1 MQRTRR
7 MGRYISAETCAK
19 LQNNPECIR
28 NICILAH
35 VDHGKTSLSDSL
47 LASNGIISTKLAGK
61 VRYLDSRPDEQ
72 LRGITMESS
81 AISLYFRVLRKKEQG
96 KEPQDNHED
105 KSKESTPGSENVTVN
120 EHLINLIDS
129 PGHIDFSSE
138 VSAASRLCD
147 GAVVLV
153 DVVEGVCSQTV
164 TVLRQC
170 WTGNL
175 KPILVLNKLDRLI
188 IELQLDPLEAYNHL
202 HRIIEQVN
210 SVLGSFYTGDRAL
223 QDLSWRENLEQGNV
237 SDFVE
242 KDDSDLY
249 FHPENN
255 NVIFASAIDG
265 WGFNVGQIA
274 KFYESKLGINRE
286 KLSKVLWGDYFYEN
300 KTKKILT
307 RKALNGKNLKPLFVS
322 FILDNIWRVYET
334 VLGEFNDD
342 FDHHH
347 ELDVAKLE
355 KITKVLN
362 VQLLPR
368 DLRTKDYKNL
378 LRNIMNQW
386 LPVSTAVLLTAIEKL
401 PSPKESQKKRLDAI
415 LEFTPNSDLLD
426 KKLRASM
433 EQCDSN
439 GPVAAYVSK
448 ILSIPREELPVKSS
462 IHRDPSAVENDLFE
476 RARKAREEALKAGK
490 NAEFT
495 EKLVHASTDSNKP
508 AKTFRKRG
516 EDIYKRAE
524 ESTITPDIDELELN
538 AKLAKK
544 KQISIQLSESTPTTQ
559 ARNDEFKIVT
569 APAPEFDLGFEYE
582 TEGQEIEEKNEE
594 KNEDAE
600 SEEDD
605 GEDNEDFEIPEYIP
619 TLDPNDPFSEL
630 FEYEDEDPFG
640 NYEEDEDDENDNDSG
655 EEVLIGFARI
665 YSGTLKVGQEIQ
677 VLEPKYSPLRPKDF
691 IHTTTITE
699 LYLFMG
705 KELIPLD
712 EVPAGNIVGIG
723 GLAGKIL
730 KNGTL
735 IETGFQGVN
744 LAGSSL
750 HSQPIVRVALEPS
763 NPTKMGRMVKGL
775 RLLNQADPCVET
787 FVNDHGEHILC
798 TAGELHLERCL
809 KDLTERFARIDITH
823 SDPVIPYRETFLETD
838 DMNPTKN
845 SEGQRGEV
853 KFYLGK
859 YRVELSTSPLK
870 EETVKYIIQNE
881 NKIKLMNAKG
891 FVDEKFKLKL
901 TELLTPES
909 VNNIVGFG
917 GKRCGPNILVS
928 EGGLLSKYFAP
939 SSKASCL
946 FADSIVNG
954 FQLSCQ
960 EGPLCK
966 EEVQGMLVVIK
977 DVHEMTAEEIANVG
991 IENYQVEIPDLSGR
1005 FITST
1010 RQAIHQSFLDWSPRV
1025 MWAMYSCDI
1034 QASVD
1039 VLGKV
1044 YAVVQKR
1051 RGKIVSEELKE
1062 GTPFFEIEARVPVVE
1077 AFGFS
1082 EDIRKKTSGA
1092 AQPQLVFSGF
1102 EPIDLDPFWV
1112 PTTEEELE
1120 ELGEFAE
1127 RENIARR
1134 HMNTIRK
1141 RKGLL
1146 VDEKVVENAEK
1157 QRTLK
1162 KD

>member
-1 MQRTRR
+1 

-19 LQNNPECIR
+19 LQNDPDCIR

-81 AISLYFRVLRKKEQG
+81 AISLYFRVLRKKEQA
-96 KEPQDNHED
+96 KQED
-105 KSKESTPGSENVTVN
+105 KSKESTLGSDNFVVN

-175 KPILVLNKLDRLI
+175 KPVLVLNKLDRLI
-188 IELQLDPLEAYNHL
+188 TELQLDPLEAYNHL

-223 QDLSWRENLEQGNV
+223 QDLSWREKLEQGNM

-274 KFYESKLGINRE
+274 KFYESKLGVNRE

-342 FDHHH
+342 YDHHH

-368 DLRTKDYKNL
+368 DLRTKDFKNL

-415 LEFTPNSDLLD
+415 LEYTPNSELLD
-426 KKLRASM
+426 EKLRASM
-433 EQCDSN
+433 EHCDSN

-448 ILSIPREELPVKSS
+448 ILSIPREELPVKNTSPLGS
-462 IHRDPSAVENDLFE
+462 NSPENDLFE

-490 NAEFT
+490 NAELT
-495 EKLVHASTDSNKP
+495 ERLAGVGTDDNKQNNTT
-508 AKTFRKRG
+508 KKKG
-516 EDIYKRAE
+516 EDIYKRAK
-524 ESTITPDIDELELN
+524 ESTTTPDIDELELN

-544 KQISIQLSESTPTTQ
+544 KQLSAQTGHFTPSVSAQ
-559 ARNDEFKIVT
+559 NDEFKIVT

-582 TEGQEIEEKNEE
+582 AESDGEEANNEDTEGEEEE
-594 KNEDAE
+594 
-600 SEEDD
+600 EEEEEEE
-605 GEDNEDFEIPEYIP
+605 GEDENNEDFEIPEYIP

-640 NYEEDEDDENDNDSG
+640 NYEEDEEDEEDNDGG

-677 VLEPKYSPLRPKDF
+677 VLEPKYNPLRPKEF

-809 KDLTERFARIDITH
+809 KDLTERFARVDITH

-845 SEGQRGEV
+845 PDGQRGEV

-859 YRVELSTSPLK
+859 YRVEISTTPLN
-870 EETVKYIIQNE
+870 EEVLEYIIHNE
-881 NKIKLMNAKG
+881 SKIKFMNAKG
-891 FVDEKFKLKL
+891 FVDEKFKAKL
-901 TELLTPES
+901 VELLTPDC
-909 VNNIVGFG
+909 VNKIVGFG

-928 EGGLLSKYFAP
+928 EKGLLAKYFDHA
-939 SSKASCL
+939 SKASCL

-966 EEVQGMLVVIK
+966 EEVQGMMVVIK
-977 DVHEMTAEEIANVG
+977 DVHEMTPEEIENIG
-991 IENYQVEIPDLSGR
+991 IENYQLDIPDLSGR

-1051 RGKIVSEELKE
+1051 RGRIVSEELKE

-1082 EDIRKKTSGA
+1082 EDIRKRTSGA

-1162 KD
+1162 RD